1 MLHEVKNIERL
12 IKKIKEKSFEPVIK
26 KPLSDLEINFLDE
39 FSNELKKVKK
49 IFDYP
54 DLVYLIF
61 WCRKKKIETLKLKNF
76 NDEKVFPFLI
86 KLHGIIPLSSN
97 VPRLPRSITV
107 LL

>member
-39 FSNELKKVKK
+39 FSSELKKVKK

-61 WCRKKKIETLKLKNF
+61 L
-76 NDEKVFPFLI
+76 V
-86 KLHGIIPLSSN
+86 
-97 VPRLPRSITV
+97 
-107 LL
+107 